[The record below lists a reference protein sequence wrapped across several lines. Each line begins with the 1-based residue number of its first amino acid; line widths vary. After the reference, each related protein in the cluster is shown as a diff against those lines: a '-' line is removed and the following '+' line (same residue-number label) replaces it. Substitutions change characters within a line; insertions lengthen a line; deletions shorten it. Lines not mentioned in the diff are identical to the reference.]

1 MHGDAPFDVELPFP
15 IPLEDLGAHTPGYTA
30 NRPVNAIPY
39 VCAAPPGIL
48 VTDRPPADHPGRSA
62 MTSVGIVTGAASG
75 IGAAC
80 ARRLA
85 GTVDVLLL
93 ADLKEA
99 AARRRVSRSCA
110 TSPIRPRWNGSRRE
124 PRRSATLRTV
134 VHSAGISPTMGDWR
148 RILDVDLV
156 ATARLV
162 DALRPLATTGTA
174 IVCFASMAAHLNPR
188 TTNAAADAAI
198 DDPLAADLFDR
209 YLAALGEAA
218 EDPGNAYA
226 WAKRGVQRLVV
237 REAVALG
244 RSARASVRSRPA

>member
-1 MHGDAPFDVELPFP
+1 
-15 IPLEDLGAHTPGYTA
+15 
-30 NRPVNAIPY
+30 
-39 VCAAPPGIL
+39 
-48 VTDRPPADHPGRSA
+48 

-93 ADLKEA
+93 ADLKEVALDTGEPFVCDITDQA
-99 AARRRVSRSCA
+99 AVERLVARAASL
-110 TSPIRPRWNGSRRE
+110 G
-124 PRRSATLRTV
+124 TLRTV

-148 RILDVDLV
+148 RIIDVDLV

-162 DALRPLATTGTA
+162 DALRHLATTGTA
-174 IVCFASMAAHLNPR
+174 IVCLASMAAHLNAR
-188 TTNAAADAAI
+188 TTNPAADAAI
-198 DDPLAADLFDR
+198 DDPLAPDLYDR

-218 EDPGNAYA
+218 EEPGNAYA

-244 RSARASVRSRPA
+244 PLGARICSSRPA